1 MLIKIKSRRIAKA
14 ATECF
19 VCIEGKI
26 IASYYNILH
35 SLVED
40 VISPR
45 TKANGLH
52 TNNRSLIIYIKQ
64 EKANDV
70 TGHCVEKS
78 EPFFSCSYEWSFGRS
93 TRTCSSLSVLLVDG
107 FYGEIVFVSSQNP
120 VTCQ

>member
-1 MLIKIKSRRIAKA
+1 MLIKIKSSGIAGA

-26 IASYYNILH
+26 IASFYNILH

-70 TGHCVEKS
+70 RGHCVEKS
-78 EPFFSCSYEWSFGRS
+78 EPYFSPQF
-93 TRTCSSLSVLLVDG
+93 
-107 FYGEIVFVSSQNP
+107 
-120 VTCQ
+120 